1 MYNNNENN
9 DFEDSKFNRNNYDG
23 SKKDRETTNQQDRS
37 ESEELDESET
47 RMDSRKTINE
57 HSKKERDKS
66 SRMNIYVPPDMS
78 EELFLNL

>member
-57 HSKKERDKS
+57 
-66 SRMNIYVPPDMS
+66 
-78 EELFLNL
+78 